1 MRFAPALLTGLLLL
15 SLLLIPGIHRTH
27 AQDDQLKS
35 RPELT
40 NYEETSRYEDV
51 MRFFTELQKRS
62 PLVKLETFGQ
72 TVEGRA
78 MPLVILSTKPIAQ
91 PSEAKASGKP
101 IVFLLANIHG
111 GEVEGKEAV
120 QHLARRLAL
129 GDLRPMLDKLIVLI
143 APIYN
148 ADGNEKIRV
157 ESRWR
162 QNGPIGGVG
171 ARENSKGLDLNRD
184 YSKLDSPE
192 AQALVGLFNR
202 WDPHVMVDLHTT
214 DGTVMAFHLTYS
226 IPLNPT
232 IDPRIMSY
240 HRDKLMPAVA
250 DGMLKN
256 YQFRS
261 YYYGNAS
268 GPAPKPG
275 EPEKRTW
282 RNFIPQPRAGQNYY
296 GFRNRLTILSEAYT
310 HLSFKR
316 RVEVTTALVE
326 ETFKYTAAHGAEI
339 IQLLKQV
346 DADTIK
352 RGQQGPPLPIGVEYQ
367 QTPLPQP
374 VTILLG
380 ETTTLRNPRSDRDM
394 IAMVEDK
401 INPVQMQDFGL
412 YAATRTVPAAR
423 AYLIRKEEGTRAAID
438 KLRQHGITVEE
449 LTAPL
454 TTEVESFVIGEVKR
468 AERPNP
474 SYGQHREV
482 TLKGQYKKETVTFPA
497 GSIIVRFAQ
506 PLGTLAAFLLEPESD
521 DGLTHWNFFDAYLE
535 VGKAHPVSKVMQN
548 VKATSKPVAQ
558 K

>member
-1 MRFAPALLTGLLLL
+1 MRFAPALAALLLL
-15 SLLLIPGIHRTH
+15 SLLLTPATHRTH

-78 MPLVILSTKPIAQ
+78 MPLIILSTKPMAQ

-129 GDLRPMLDKLIVLI
+129 GDLRPMLDKMIVLI

-148 ADGNEKIRV
+148 IDGNEKIVPTNRG
-157 ESRWR
+157 R

-171 ARENSKGLDLNRD
+171 LRENAKGLDLNRD
-184 YSKLDSPE
+184 YTKLDSPE
-192 AQALVGLFNR
+192 AQALVGAFNR

-256 YQFRS
+256 HQFRS

-268 GPAPKPG
+268 GPAPKEG
-275 EPEKRTW
+275 ELEKRTW

-310 HLSFKR
+310 HLSFQR
-316 RVEVTTALVE
+316 RIEVTTALVE

-352 RGQQGPPLPIGVEYQ
+352 RGQQGPPLPIGVAYE
-367 QTPLPQP
+367 QTPLPKP

-380 ETTTLRNPRSDRDM
+380 ETTTLRNPRSGRDM

-401 INPVQMQDFGL
+401 IHPVEMQDFGL
-412 YAATRTVPAAR
+412 YTATRSVPSAR
-423 AYLIRKEEGTRAAID
+423 AYLFRQEEGTRGIIA
-438 KLRQHGITVEE
+438 KLRQHGIAVEE

-454 TTEVESFVIGEVKR
+454 KTEVENFVISDVRKNER
-468 AERPNP
+468 ASFGHN
-474 SYGQHREV
+474 EV
-482 TLKGQYKKETVTFPA
+482 TLKGEYKKETVTFPA

-521 DGLTHWNFFDAYLE
+521 DGLTHWNFFDAYLA

-548 VKATSKPVAQ
+548 VKATSKPVSQ

>member
-1 MRFAPALLTGLLLL
+1 MRFAPALAALLLL
-15 SLLLIPGIHRTH
+15 SLLLVPVTHRAY

-51 MRFFTELQKRS
+51 LRFFTELQKRS

-78 MPLVILSTKPIAQ
+78 MPLVILSTKPSAQ

-129 GDLRPMLDKLIVLI
+129 GDLRPMLDKMIVLI

-148 ADGNEKIRV
+148 IDGNEKIAPNNRG
-157 ESRWR
+157 R

-171 ARENSKGLDLNRD
+171 LRENAKGLDLNRD
-184 YSKLDSPE
+184 YTKLDSPE
-192 AQALVGLFNR
+192 AQALVGAFNR

-214 DGTVMAFHLTYS
+214 DGTQMAFHLTYS

-240 HRDKLMPAVA
+240 HRDKIMPAVA
-250 DGMLKN
+250 QGMLKN
-256 YQFRS
+256 HQFRS

-268 GPAPKPG
+268 GPAPKEG

-296 GFRNRLTILSEAYT
+296 GFRNRLTILSEAYV
-310 HLSFKR
+310 HLSFQR
-316 RVEVTTALVE
+316 RIEVTAALVE
-326 ETFKYTAAHGAEI
+326 ETFKYTAAHAAEI
-339 IQLLKQV
+339 IQLLKQA

-352 RGQQGPPLPIGVEYQ
+352 RGQQGPPLPIGVAYE
-367 QTPLPQP
+367 QTPLPKP

-380 ETTTLRNPRSDRDM
+380 ETTTVKNPRTGNNM
-394 IAMVEDK
+394 IAMLEDK
-401 INPVQMQDFGL
+401 IHPVEMQDFGL
-412 YAATRTVPAAR
+412 YTATRSVPS
-423 AYLIRKEEGTRAAID
+423 AYVYVFRQEVGTSGIIA

-454 TTEVESFVIGEVKR
+454 KTEVENFVISEVRKN
-468 AERPNP
+468 ERPSFGHN
-474 SYGQHREV
+474 EV
-482 TLKGQYKKETVTFPA
+482 TLKGQYKKETVTFPT

-548 VKATSKPVAQ
+548 VKATSKPVSQ